1 MAEVFTNDPINWLK
15 WAVVFVVLIGSF
27 IISMKIIKKI
37 GYVLQGQK
45 KTDEAKKKGHVIPN
59 AKLVQSR
66 KKYESMEKRYKAG
79 QHYYGTYEYE
89 IDGKV
94 YRYHTYFKH
103 KIPPK
108 TLTLYYKNNP
118 QKPFC
123 TEEFTWNPFGGI
135 LYLFFI
141 FMPFLLA
148 SLTAI
153 VLDIPLYDK
162 TITSQVKFMENIFI
176 I

>member
-15 WAVVFVVLIGSF
+15 WVVVFAVLVGSF
-27 IISMKIIKKI
+27 IISMKIIRKMS
-37 GYVLQGQK
+37 YALQGQK
-45 KTDEAKKKGHVIPN
+45 KTDAAKKKGYVIPD
-59 AKLVQSR
+59 ARLVESR
-66 KKYESMEKRYKAG
+66 KKYEGMEKRYKAG

-89 IDGKV
+89 LDGKV

-123 TEEFTWNPFGGI
+123 MEEYTWNPSGGI

-141 FMPFLLA
+141 LMPFLLA
-148 SLTAI
+148 ALTAI
-153 VLDIPLYDK
+153 VLGIPLYDSTEAVNK
-162 TITSQVKFMENIFI
+162 IFI
-176 I
+176 DKIWI